1 MREEENNKSSQ
12 DSKVKSIFKK
22 RWVFPAIYIA
32 SAAIIL
38 IAVLWFQNS
47 STDNAI
53 DSDKYGMN
61 SVDKQKNFDDLAV
74 EVNRSMENV
83 TMPLTA
89 KDREAAVIQKKFYDD
104 KSSEKEQEAALVVYE
119 NQYHPNTGVDI
130 TVKDSEGFDVV
141 AALSGTVTKVD
152 EDALLGNVIEIEHEN
167 GIVTQYQSVKDFQV
181 KVGEDVEQGQAIA
194 TAGKSMINEEA
205 GVHVHFEIRKD
216 GMPVNPEDFF
226 DKPMSALEETTDETS
241 VNEEKATGNHEMIE
255 EEAEGEKEPAADKPA
270 DDRNGKTEDGTSE
283 KKEETPSKSEDKPTS
298 SDKQE
303 NPANDKSGTADDK
316 QAAEKEAP
324 TDKTDEKDQK
334 DTPSE
339 KDAKEEQ
346 TQNKDA

>member
-61 SVDKQKNFDDLAV
+61 GSENQKNFDDLAV
-74 EVNRSMENV
+74 EVNRAMENV

-104 KSSEKEQEAALVVYE
+104 QSSEKEQEAALVVYE

-130 TVKDSEGFDVV
+130 TVKDSEGFKVV
-141 AALSGTVTKVD
+141 AALSGTVTKVS

-181 KVGEDVEQGQAIA
+181 KVGDDVEQGRIIA
-194 TAGKSMINEEA
+194 TSGKSMINEEA

-216 GMPVNPEDFF
+216 GIPLNPEDFF
-226 DKPMSALEETTDETS
+226 DRPISALEETTDEAP
-241 VNEEKATGNHEMIE
+241 VNEENATGNHGMTE
-255 EEAEGEKEPAADKPA
+255 EEAETGEEPAADKPA
-270 DDRNGKTEDGTSE
+270 DDSKGKTEEGTSE
-283 KKEETPSKSEDKPTS
+283 KKEETPSDKEDKPTS
-298 SDKQE
+298 SDKS
-303 NPANDKSGTADDK
+303 DTSDDK
-316 QAAEKEAP
+316 KEDEKE
-324 TDKTDEKDQK
+324 TSSDKTDEKDQK

-339 KDAKEEQ
+339 NDSKEEQ